1 MTHNPFSRSLRARLV
16 GATLSTT
23 AIALAALVFLVA
35 LRSGQTLSEQA
46 QEISHWSETQLSGR
60 LLSDAKLAAARLQMQ
75 REDVERRFATIAKR
89 WDVSTAVFSGNTVA
103 ASELMR
109 PALALADLDGVIAF
123 DQNLRALTAD
133 RVEAD
138 LLAANTAIGRTPL
151 AAALRAI
158 IARNDRERSTGFMM
172 SLRWDGTVAGALAAN
187 ETGSFVDVFG
197 QPLFDEFGEVIGGLV
212 GYRMLRPREEILT
225 AFNALS
231 GRDVFILAGSRLL
244 SSAGAEMPD
253 ATLGVASTSGLQAIV
268 GTEKVARCIPAA
280 QETRLCVAAPLQE
293 LEQIKNKV
301 VGIGEASSRS
311 LLTTL
316 CVVAGLTLC
325 LVAIVLLFLSSHIT
339 RPLVRITRTVAEVAR
354 GNWHVTVP
362 DVRREDE
369 VGDIARAVVVLEHS
383 LAERDQL
390 RNDVFAK
397 NQILTE
403 REAQLQEQNERFDAA
418 LNNMSQGLCMYG
430 ANGHL
435 KVSNEQFLH
444 IYGIDAEALAPALTH
459 SDVWLLA
466 GLGHLPVRGRG
477 GAQGRVTTV
486 TLADG
491 RHIEITVQ
499 AMADGGWVETHED
512 VTTSVIAQ
520 ARITHL
526 ATHDALT
533 GLPNRALLTERLGEA
548 FSEYAEGGRAA
559 AVICI
564 DLDDFKG
571 VNDTLGHPAGDDLLR
586 QVGARLTAL
595 SSPSKTVARLGGD
608 EFAIVLSGS
617 DLPDGALRFAEEA
630 LTQLRRPFFIA
641 DQFVSADASL
651 GIAVSAETDSDG
663 EDLLRR
669 ADLALYV
676 AKAEG
681 GRRVRAFEPEME
693 ERQHHRRWIEREL
706 RIAIANGQIELHYQ
720 PLFALATNTV
730 TGFEA
735 LARWRHPER
744 GMISPGEFVPVAEAT
759 GLIDALGVFVLR
771 TACAAAMSWPGSL
784 RVAVN
789 ISPIQFRDGNIH
801 RIVEEVLQETRL
813 PSQRLELEITE
824 SVILSQDQATYQMLT
839 ELRRLGVRFSMDDF
853 GTGYSSLSSLNSFRF
868 DKIKLDQSFVR
879 NLLDRDEA
887 AAIVHVV
894 AELGRSLKITTTAE
908 GVETEEQLTRLRASG
923 FSEVQGYLLSRP
935 IPAAEVAGFIISQ
948 SHLSA
953 AA

>member
-1 MTHNPFSRSLRARLV
+1 VTRNPFSRSLRARLV
-16 GATLSTT
+16 GATLSTA

-46 QEISHWSETQLSGR
+46 HEISRWSEAQLSGR

-75 REDVERRFATIAKR
+75 REDVERRFATMAKR
-89 WDVSTAVFSGNTVA
+89 WDVSKAVFSGNTVA

-109 PALALADLDGVIAF
+109 PALSLADLDGVIAF

-138 LLAANTAIGRTPL
+138 LLTANSALAQTPL
-151 AAALRAI
+151 AAALRGM
-158 IARNDRERSTGFMM
+158 IARNDRERSTGFVM
-172 SLRWDGTVAGALAAN
+172 SLRWDPALAGALAAD
-187 ETGSFVDVFG
+187 ETGSLVDVFG

-212 GYRMLRPREEILT
+212 GYRVLRPREEILT
-225 AFNALS
+225 AFSALS
-231 GRDVFILAGSRLL
+231 GRDVLILAGARLL
-244 SSAGAEMPD
+244 SSAGAEILS
-253 ATLGVASTSGLQAIV
+253 AGLGVVSASGLQPIA
-268 GTEKVARCIPAA
+268 GAEKVARCIPVA
-280 QETRLCVAAPLQE
+280 QEIRLCVAAPLRE
-293 LEQIKNKV
+293 LEEIKNKV
-301 VGIGEASSRS
+301 VEIGEASSRS

-325 LVAIVLLFLSSHIT
+325 LVAIVLLFLSSRIT
-339 RPLVRITRTVAEVAR
+339 RPLVRITQTVAEVAR
-354 GNWHVTVP
+354 GNWHVAVP

-390 RNDVFAK
+390 RDDVFAK

-403 REAQLQEQNERFDAA
+403 REAQLEEQNERFDAA
-418 LNNMSQGLCMYG
+418 LNNMSQGLCMFD
-430 ANGHL
+430 ANGRL
-435 KVSNEQFLH
+435 KVSNAQFLR
-444 IYGIDAEALAPALTH
+444 IYRIAPEALGPDPNH
-459 SDVWLLA
+459 SDVWSLA
-466 GLGHLPVRGRG
+466 GLADLAGRDL
-477 GAQGRVTTV
+477 GAHGRVTTA

-491 RHIEITVQ
+491 RCVEIAIQSMV
-499 AMADGGWVETHED
+499 DGGWVETHED

-533 GLPNRALLTERLGEA
+533 GLPNRTLLAERLGSA
-548 FSEYAEGGRAA
+548 FSELARGGRAV
-559 AVICI
+559 AVICL

-571 VNDTLGHPAGDDLLR
+571 VNDTFGHPAGDDLLR
-586 QVGARLTAL
+586 QVGGRLTAL
-595 SSPSKTVARLGGD
+595 SPPGSTVARLGGD
-608 EFAIVLSGS
+608 EFAMVLSGS
-617 DLPDGALRFAEEA
+617 ELGDGVLRLAEEA
-630 LTQLRRPFFIA
+630 LVQLRRPFLIA

-651 GIAVSAETDSDG
+651 GIAISTPTDADG
-663 EDLLRR
+663 DDLLRR

-676 AKAEG
+676 AKADG

-706 RIAIANGQIELHYQ
+706 RIAIENGQIELHYQ
-720 PLFALATNTV
+720 PLFELATNTV

-735 LARWRHPER
+735 LARWHHPER

-759 GLIDALGVFVLR
+759 GLIDALGVYVLR
-771 TACAAAMSWPGSL
+771 TACAAAMEWPGSL

-789 ISPIQFRDGNIH
+789 ISPAQFREGHIDQ
-801 RIVEEVLQETRL
+801 IVEEVLHATRL

-824 SVILSQDQATYQMLT
+824 SVILGQDQATYEKLT
-839 ELRRLGVRFSMDDF
+839 RLRRLGVRFSMDDF

-879 NLLDRDEA
+879 NLMERDEA

-908 GVETEEQLTRLRASG
+908 GVETEEQLARLRASG

-935 IPAAEVAGFIISQ
+935 IPAAGVAGFILAQ
-948 SHLSA
+948 CNLSA